1 MKDHRGAR
9 STAEA
14 QAVVT
19 LWTSQHKA
27 TCLQRLY
34 SPSPLGFTLS
44 TAPSHLPHILSRF
57 ARVSLGFLAEGGG
70 LPPGSP
76 PRHRGVAFTSPRGSP
91 EASPEAP
98 RRLPG
103 GFPEG
108 SRRGPGASPEAE
120 GVGAATPAGPR
131 PHTRRL
137 PRSAAAPRPRPFRFL
152 PPAAGLAAALRSF
165 LRSFPP
171 CSAPCLPPLRPS
183 PFPAPPSFPPA
194 RHALTSGPPLSLPPP
209 PFRPLWGRAPDG
221 AKQRLKQKQQPKRN

>member
-1 MKDHRGAR
+1 M
-9 STAEA
+9 
-14 QAVVT
+14 VT

-76 PRHRGVAFTSPRGSP
+76 LRHRGVAFTSPGGS
-91 EASPEAP
+91 
-98 RRLPG
+98 
-103 GFPEG
+103 PEG

-194 RHALTSGPPLSLPPP
+194 RHALTSGPPPSLPPP
-209 PFRPLWGRAPDG
+209 AISSPVGTSPRRCQTAPKAEAAAEKELMRPSPKHVPDCHFP
-221 AKQRLKQKQQPKRN
+221 RDYS